1 MISKLS
7 ESAFSTTTGIVMPAS
22 RSAHPFVGECHGEK
36 ADPLVLEHA
45 GYFVGAG
52 AVTRGF
58 VHDHDAYA
66 RIEQRPEIVE
76 VVNHVVEIY
85 LQYGRMRALFE
96 RMADFLEAERTAAF

>member
-1 MISKLS
+1 M
-7 ESAFSTTTGIVMPAS
+7 
-22 RSAHPFVGECHGEK
+22 
-36 ADPLVLEHA
+36 LEHA

-76 VVNHVVEIY
+76 VVNHVVEIH

-96 RMADFLEAERTAAF
+96 RMADFLEAERTAAFEQDAFVYELCAVIATQEFIRIAVERFVAAE